1 VHNDFDQYN
10 LFEIAEVRDFVNDP
24 GRRGDVKVRI
34 YNRTNDEQEI
44 KDEDLPW
51 ATVVQPVTSAAT
63 SKIGV
68 SPSGLKVGSR
78 VLITYLPDDLARQ
91 YPIVLGS
98 LGRGD
103 MPEGNENS
111 NGGVSKDSQDS
122 QKNSGGK
129 IKNPGID
136 NPAYTKKDNQ
146 DKKAFSEGKR
156 IHNNQTLDKQQK
168 PKVT

>member
-1 VHNDFDQYN
+1 MPNDFDHHN
-10 LFEIAEVRDFVNDP
+10 LFEIAEVRDFLKDP
-24 GRRGDVKVRI
+24 SRRGDVKVRI
-34 YNRTNDEQEI
+34 YNKTNDEQEI

-51 ATVVQPVTSAAT
+51 ATVVQPVTSAGT

-98 LGRGD
+98 LARGD
-103 MPEGNENS
+103 MPEGNEDS
-111 NGGVSKDSQDS
+111 NGGVSKESQDA

-129 IKNPGID
+129 IKKPGID
-136 NPAYTKKDNQ
+136 NPAYTVDNNENE
-146 DKKAFSEGKR
+146 KAFKEGKR
-156 IHNNQTLDKQQK
+156 IHNNQTLKQNK
-168 PKVT
+168 PKIK